1 MLMAPLPSP
10 ASETRARQQAMLRTA
25 FQGAVR
31 RALEAADTLEILANP
46 DGAVWIERAG
56 RGLAASGEHLG
67 AAERERIIR
76 LVASAAGE
84 ACDTAHPIISAELP
98 GSGERF
104 EGILPPVAEAPCF
117 AIRKPAPAP
126 FSLDDYVA
134 AGALAP
140 ALAAALRRALAARR
154 NIVIAGGT
162 SSGKT
167 TFANALLAEPALHAD
182 RMVILEDTREL
193 RCIAPDVTQLRTH
206 RAGVTLR
213 DLVRSTLRLRPD
225 RIIVGEVRGGE
236 ALDLLKAWNTGH
248 PGGLTTLH
256 ANSAAGVF
264 SRLEQ
269 LVAEAAPN
277 LPCSLIAEAVD
288 VVVFLSRASG
298 ERRVE
303 EAVRVTGFDE
313 CGYRTE
319 PLAAPGLAAVS

>member
-1 MLMAPLPSP
+1 MMLAFP
-10 ASETRARQQAMLRTA
+10 ATETSVRQQTMLRTA
-25 FQGAVR
+25 LQGAVG
-31 RALEAADTLEILANP
+31 RALEASDVLEILANP
-46 DGAVWIERAG
+46 DGSVWIERAG
-56 RGLAASGEHLG
+56 SGLAFSGERLG

-84 ACDTAHPIISAELP
+84 TCDRSRPIVSAELP

-104 EGILPPVAEAPCF
+104 EGILPPVSEAPCF

-126 FSLDDYVA
+126 FSLDDYVGT
-134 AGALAP
+134 GALAP
-140 ALAAALRRALAARR
+140 ALAAALRRALCHRR
-154 NIVIAGGT
+154 NIVISGGT

-167 TFANALLAEPALHAD
+167 TFANALLAEPALRGD

-193 RCIAPDVTQLRTH
+193 RCSAPDVTQLRTH
-206 RAGVTLR
+206 RSGVTLR

-269 LVAEAAPN
+269 LVAEASPN
-277 LPCSLIAEAVD
+277 HPRGLIGEAVD

-303 EAVRVTGFDE
+303 DALRITASDASGFM
-313 CGYRTE
+313 TE
-319 PLAAPGLAAVS
+319 PLAASAFD